1 VNRAMPDWADALSL
15 VLERVLVDPP
25 QVIQGQ
31 PSTGE
36 MSWSGSGG
44 SSWGVWEMTPGI
56 MSDVEYN
63 ETCII
68 IQGHGFVTRML
79 AGELVTQELQPGVV
93 LTLRRRRN
101 TVGGHDHTAQ
111 GVSLSGLRARDRVC
125 VSKGDRRCLLH
136 RRKHERLGH
145 LRR

>member
-1 VNRAMPDWADALSL
+1 VNRAPDWADALSL
-15 VLERVLVDPP
+15 VLERVLVDPS

-93 LTLRRRRN
+93 LTLRAGEETRWEV
-101 TVGGHDHTAQ
+101 TTT
-111 GVSLSGLRARDRVC
+111 LRKVY
-125 VSKGDRRCLLH
+125 
-136 RRKHERLGH
+136 H
-145 LRR
+145 LAG